1 MLYYQYKKERYK
13 TMKRMMYNTMVTI
26 MLIVTIFG
34 GVRIARLININN
46 NNYTREG
53 VVVAIDTSN
62 EEVIIVDTT
71 SNEWRFYGVGYE
83 EGDTVTMTMD
93 NNNTVTMTMDNI
105 INDDI
110 IKNVTIN
117 TY

>member
-1 MLYYQYKKERYK
+1 MKKV
-13 TMKRMMYNTMVTI
+13 MHDTMVI
-26 MLIVTIFG
+26 VMLIVVIVVIFG
-34 GVRIARLININN
+34 GATIAKLIN

-53 VVVAIDTSN
+53 VVVATHASN
-62 EEVIIVDTT
+62 EEVIVVDTT
-71 SNEWRFYGVGYE
+71 GNEWCFYGVGYE

-93 NNNTVTMTMDNI
+93 NNNTDNI

-110 IKNVTIN
+110 IKNVIVN

>member
-1 MLYYQYKKERYK
+1 MKKI
-13 TMKRMMYNTMVTI
+13 MYNTMVTVT
-26 MLIVTIFG
+26 LIVTIFG
-34 GVRIARLININN
+34 GAIIARLIN

-53 VVVAIDTSN
+53 VVVATHASN

-71 SNEWRFYGVGYE
+71 GNEWCFYGVGYE

-93 NNNTVTMTMDNI
+93 NNNTDNI

-110 IKNVTIN
+110 IKNVTVN

>member
-1 MLYYQYKKERYK
+1 MKKI
-13 TMKRMMYNTMVTI
+13 MYNTMITV

-34 GVRIARLININN
+34 GTTIARLIN

-53 VVVAIDTSN
+53 VVVVTHAST

-71 SNEWRFYGVGYE
+71 GNEWCFYGVGYE

-93 NNNTVTMTMDNI
+93 NNNTDNI

-110 IKNVTIN
+110 IKNVTVN

>member
-1 MLYYQYKKERYK
+1 
-13 TMKRMMYNTMVTI
+13 MKRVMYNTMVI
-26 MLIVTIFG
+26 AMLIVVIF
-34 GVRIARLININN
+34 VEAIITRLIN

-53 VVVAIDTSN
+53 AVVVTHASN
-62 EEVIIVDTT
+62 EEVIVVDTT
-71 SNEWRFYGVGYE
+71 GNEWCFYGVGYE

-93 NNNTVTMTMDNI
+93 NNNIDNI

-110 IKNVTIN
+110 NKSVTIN

>member
-1 MLYYQYKKERYK
+1 MKKI
-13 TMKRMMYNTMVTI
+13 MYNTMITV

-34 GVRIARLININN
+34 GATIARLINNN
-46 NNYTREG
+46 CTREG
-53 VVVAIDTSN
+53 VVVATHASN

-71 SNEWRFYGVGYE
+71 GNEWCFYGVGYE

-93 NNNTVTMTMDNI
+93 NNNTDNI

-110 IKNVTIN
+110 IKNVTVN

>member
-1 MLYYQYKKERYK
+1 MKKV
-13 TMKRMMYNTMVTI
+13 MYDTMVAV
-26 MLIVTIFG
+26 MLIVVIFG
-34 GVRIARLININN
+34 GATIARLIN

-53 VVVAIDTSN
+53 VVVATCTFN
-62 EEVIIVDTT
+62 EEVIIIDTT
-71 SNEWRFYGVGYE
+71 GNEWCFYGVGYE

-93 NNNTVTMTMDNI
+93 NNNTDNI

-110 IKNVTIN
+110 IKNVIVN

>member
-1 MLYYQYKKERYK
+1 
-13 TMKRMMYNTMVTI
+13 MKRMMYGTI
-26 MLIVTIFG
+26 VIVMLMATIF
-34 GVRIARLININN
+34 VRVILVIFVN

-53 VVVAIDTSN
+53 VVVATHASN

-71 SNEWRFYGVGYE
+71 GNEWCFYGVGYE

-93 NNNTVTMTMDNI
+93 NNNTDII

-110 IKNVTIN
+110 IKNVTVN

>member
-1 MLYYQYKKERYK
+1 
-13 TMKRMMYNTMVTI
+13 MKRMMYDTMAMI
-26 MLIVTIFG
+26 MVIVILIVTIFSG
-34 GVRIARLININN
+34 TTIARLINNNN

-53 VVVAIDTSN
+53 IVVTTNTST

-71 SNEWRFYGVGYE
+71 GNEWCLYGVGYE

-93 NNNTVTMTMDNI
+93 NNNTDNI

-110 IKNVTIN
+110 IKNVTVN

>member
-1 MLYYQYKKERYK
+1 MKKI
-13 TMKRMMYNTMVTI
+13 MYNTMVTI
-26 MLIVTIFG
+26 MLIATIFG
-34 GVRIARLININN
+34 GVRIARLINN

-53 VVVAIDTSN
+53 VVIATHTSN
-62 EEVIIVDTT
+62 EEVIVVDTT
-71 SNEWRFYGVGYE
+71 DNEWCFYGVGYE

-93 NNNTVTMTMDNI
+93 NNNTDNI

>member
-1 MLYYQYKKERYK
+1 
-13 TMKRMMYNTMVTI
+13 MKRMMYNTMVTI
-26 MLIVTIFG
+26 MLMAIIFG
-34 GVRIARLININN
+34 GATITRLIN

-53 VVVAIDTSN
+53 VVVATHASN

-71 SNEWRFYGVGYE
+71 GNEWCFYGVGYE

-93 NNNTVTMTMDNI
+93 NNNTDNI

-110 IKNVTIN
+110 IKNVTVN

>member
-1 MLYYQYKKERYK
+1 
-13 TMKRMMYNTMVTI
+13 MKRMMYNTMVTI
-26 MLIVTIFG
+26 MLIATIFG
-34 GVRIARLININN
+34 GATIARLININN

-53 VVVAIDTSN
+53 IVVAIDTSN
-62 EEVIIVDTT
+62 EEVIILDTIG
-71 SNEWRFYGVGYE
+71 NEWCFYGVGYE

-93 NNNTVTMTMDNI
+93 NNNTDNI

-110 IKNVTIN
+110 IKNVTVN

>member
-1 MLYYQYKKERYK
+1 
-13 TMKRMMYNTMVTI
+13 MKRMMYGTMVMV
-26 MLIVTIFG
+26 MLMAAIF
-34 GVRIARLININN
+34 VRAILAIFVN

-53 VVVAIDTSN
+53 VIVATHPFN
-62 EEVIIVDTT
+62 AEVIGIYTT
-71 SNEWRFYGVGYE
+71 GNEWRFYGVGYE
-83 EGDTVTMTMD
+83 EGDIVTMTMD
-93 NNNTVTMTMDNI
+93 NNNTDNI

>member
-1 MLYYQYKKERYK
+1 
-13 TMKRMMYNTMVTI
+13 MKRMMYDTMAMI
-26 MLIVTIFG
+26 MVIVILIVTIFSG
-34 GVRIARLININN
+34 TIIAKLVNN

-53 VVVAIDTSN
+53 IVVTTNTST

-71 SNEWRFYGVGYE
+71 GNEWCLYGVGYE

-93 NNNTVTMTMDNI
+93 NNNTDNI

-110 IKNVTIN
+110 IKNVTVN

>member
-1 MLYYQYKKERYK
+1 MKKI
-13 TMKRMMYNTMVTI
+13 MYNTMITV

-34 GVRIARLININN
+34 GATIARFVN

-53 VVVAIDTSN
+53 VVVATHASN

-71 SNEWRFYGVGYE
+71 GNEWCFYGVGYE

-93 NNNTVTMTMDNI
+93 NNNTDNI

-110 IKNVTIN
+110 IKNVTVN

>member
-1 MLYYQYKKERYK
+1 MKKI
-13 TMKRMMYNTMVTI
+13 MYNTMVTV
-26 MLIVTIFG
+26 MLIVIIFG
-34 GVRIARLININN
+34 GATIARLIN

-53 VVVAIDTSN
+53 VIVATHASN
-62 EEVIIVDTT
+62 KEVIIVDTT
-71 SNEWRFYGVGYE
+71 GNEWCFYGVGYE

-93 NNNTVTMTMDNI
+93 NNNTDNI

-110 IKNVTIN
+110 IKNVTVN

>member
-1 MLYYQYKKERYK
+1 
-13 TMKRMMYNTMVTI
+13 MKRMMYNTMVTI
-26 MLIVTIFG
+26 MLMATIFG
-34 GVRIARLININN
+34 GAIIARLIN

-53 VVVAIDTSN
+53 VVVATPTSN

-71 SNEWRFYGVGYE
+71 GNEWCFYGVGYE

-93 NNNTVTMTMDNI
+93 NNNTDNI

-110 IKNVTIN
+110 IKNVTVN

>member
-1 MLYYQYKKERYK
+1 MKKV
-13 TMKRMMYNTMVTI
+13 MYDTI
-26 MLIVTIFG
+26 ITVMLIVVIFG
-34 GVRIARLININN
+34 GATIARLIN

-53 VVVAIDTSN
+53 VVVATHTST

-71 SNEWRFYGVGYE
+71 GNEWCFYGVGYE

-93 NNNTVTMTMDNI
+93 NNNTDNI

-110 IKNVTIN
+110 IKNVTVN

>member
-1 MLYYQYKKERYK
+1 
-13 TMKRMMYNTMVTI
+13 MKRVMYDTMVI
-26 MLIVTIFG
+26 VMLIVVIFG
-34 GVRIARLININN
+34 GTTIAKLIN

-53 VVVAIDTSN
+53 VVIETHAST

-71 SNEWRFYGVGYE
+71 GNEWCFYGVGYE

-93 NNNTVTMTMDNI
+93 NNNTDNI

-110 IKNVTIN
+110 IKNVTVN

>member
-1 MLYYQYKKERYK
+1 MKKI
-13 TMKRMMYNTMVTI
+13 MYNTMVTI

-53 VVVAIDTSN
+53 VVVATQTSN
-62 EEVIIVDTT
+62 EEVIVVDTT
-71 SNEWRFYGVGYE
+71 GNEWYFYGVGYE
-83 EGDTVTMTMD
+83 EGDTVTMTMY
-93 NNNTVTMTMDNI
+93 NNNTDNI

-110 IKNVTIN
+110 IKNVTVN
-117 TY
+117 TH

>member
-1 MLYYQYKKERYK
+1 
-13 TMKRMMYNTMVTI
+13 MKRMMYNTMVII
-26 MLIVTIFG
+26 MLMATVFSGVT
-34 GVRIARLININN
+34 IARLIN

-53 VVVAIDTSN
+53 VVVAIHASN

-71 SNEWRFYGVGYE
+71 GNEWCFYGVGYE

-93 NNNTVTMTMDNI
+93 NNNTDNI

-110 IKNVTIN
+110 IKNVTVN
-117 TY
+117 T